1 MGMAGS
7 CWRLLAAFL
16 VILVTALLRGQD
28 NPANQALFQPPNS
41 EMRYGT
47 TDGGRILSA
56 PNPVGRPHPIGN
68 LPVGRYPVVPGPVGF
83 GQIAQPAGIIFS
95 GTVTAVEHPS
105 PRKRTSSA
113 AITFKVERA
122 IRGASAGKSLTI
134 HEWAGLW
141 NRGERYRVGERVF
154 LFLYAPS
161 RLGLTSP
168 IGGGVGRF
176 VLDSAGR
183 VLLTPQHV
191 RLFEADPILAGK
203 TIVSYADFLHAMQRS
218 GFEQ

>member
-1 MGMAGS
+1 MAGS

-16 VILVTALLRGQD
+16 LVVIAALSRGQD
-28 NPANQALFQPPNS
+28 NPANQAPFQPPNS

-68 LPVGRYPVVPGPVGF
+68 LPVGRDPVVPGPVGF
-83 GQIAQPAGIIFS
+83 LQIAQPAGIIFS

-105 PRKRTSSA
+105 PRKGIASA

-122 IRGASAGKSLTI
+122 IRGASVGKSLTI

-141 NRGERYRVGERVF
+141 NRGERYTVGERVF

-168 IGGGVGRF
+168 VGGGVGRF

-183 VLLTPQHV
+183 ILFTSQHV